1 MFTNYKIKIS
11 NFLKFITAFSLI
23 LGLHGCAL
31 FGTKTDLSF
40 IPQPSN
46 QFRVISYVPILP
58 AVQGTFS
65 ELSDITIGYDELIY
79 VVDKG
84 SQEVIVYNSAM
95 VRLAS
100 KFVQGATKVIQD
112 RKLNLLVLGTSD
124 TTIGTVGYKNL
135 ATVYRFSLNNTNYG
149 LANAVLKKKIV
160 HPFYFPANSV
170 ITNTVRFT
178 DICLVGDNI
187 LGDNFYY
194 LARTGSN
201 NNVTNLGG
209 PDDAILLFNEN
220 DNYQKYVQI
229 LGNEGVKTDFFKS
242 PIALVSAVQP
252 PQADRAVRSMGFTY
266 ASATNLEP
274 ENRRRVLPINYEAS
288 PEGVTYTQATNL
300 VLDDSSK
307 ADGFLLTLDRFKSIT
322 DMAASGDGT
331 NLLFVAD
338 NSKDSVFV
346 FGINSGL
353 EGITPPAGSR
363 GRKNIKVSFGGTGKE
378 FTQFENPV
386 ALAYGREILYVA
398 DAGNN
403 RIVRFKLTSDFR

>member
-1 MFTNYKIKIS
+1 MLKNYKLNIII
-11 NFLKFITAFSLI
+11 NTILIIITTS
-23 LGLHGCAL
+23 CNP

-46 QFRVISYVPILP
+46 QFRPISYVPILP
-58 AVQGTFS
+58 AVQGQFV
-65 ELSDITIGYDELIY
+65 ELSDITMGYDELIY

-84 SQEVIVYNSAM
+84 TQEVIVYNTAM
-95 VRLAS
+95 VKLAS
-100 KFVQGATKVIQD
+100 KFVKGATKVVQD

-124 TTIGTVGYKNL
+124 TTIGNVNYTNL
-135 ATVYRFSLNNTNYG
+135 ATVYRFKLDNTTYG
-149 LANAVLKKKIV
+149 LSNAVLKKKIV

-170 ITNTVRFT
+170 ITNTVKFT
-178 DICLVGDNI
+178 DICIVGDNI

-194 LARTGSN
+194 LARTGAN
-201 NNVTNLGG
+201 NNPLNPGG

-220 DNYQKYVQI
+220 DNFQYFVQI

-242 PIALVSAVQP
+242 PTALVSAVQP
-252 PQADRAVRSMGFTY
+252 PQSDRAIRSMNFMY
-266 ASATNLEP
+266 ATATPFEP
-274 ENRRRVLPINYEAS
+274 ESRRKVLPILYEAS
-288 PEGVTYTQATNL
+288 PEGITYTQSINL
-300 VLDDSSK
+300 VIDDTTK
-307 ADGFLLTLDRFKSIT
+307 ANGFLLTLDKFKAIS

-338 NSKDSVFV
+338 NIKDSIFV
-346 FGINSGL
+346 FGLNTGL

-378 FTQFENPV
+378 FTQFDNPV
-386 ALAYGREILYVA
+386 ALVYAKEILYVA